1 MSRSLEERSKPIA
14 TAVPKGTD
22 ALLKV
27 LLAEQEKTNALL
39 KELVSLA
46 RLQVRLI
53 LLESDFILT
62 LVEWC
67 SRARLGR

>member
-46 RLQVRLI
+46 RLQVCLIPLRLTLI
-53 LLESDFILT
+53 LT
-62 LVEWC
+62 P
-67 SRARLGR
+67 SRIVFPS